1 MTEWKDGSGRSKL
14 RGESSKRS
22 NKSLATSVFVFHL
35 SRGNVYKRLL
45 PPSPSPSYFQGI
57 IENRIFPRSI
67 AILSKMDIVR
77 IFNISR
83 MDFSLHGFQA
93 QTLGGL
99 ISQKY
104 YHPFAQ
110 SSDRKY
116 LCQEKKKTRT
126 IRERCLVFQQ
136 NPLTASPSPSSH
148 KFLLFSSRISP
159 SFSLV
164 LLNQTKTRQEGR
176 DSHLFRGLDN
186 SQPPCKKRSAKRFE
200 EEQQGG
206 GGPARMQITSE
217 AVIPEV
223 GRSVGR
229 ISELRSL
236 QR

>member
-1 MTEWKDGSGRSKL
+1 MDWRSGRMEVED
-14 RGESSKRS
+14 RNWEENRVTGERS

-45 PPSPSPSYFQGI
+45 PLSPSPSYFQGI
-57 IENRIFPRSI
+57 IENRIFPWSI

-93 QTLGGL
+93 QTLAGL

-104 YHPFAQ
+104 YHPFGW
-110 SSDRKY
+110 KY
-116 LCQEKKKTRT
+116 LRQSEKKMRT

-229 ISELRSL
+229 SH
-236 QR
+236 